1 MADLKR
7 YQMKDFVDLL
17 EDTLKLHPNE
27 RAFFAE
33 EVLKSLESPNLEIDK
48 SWEEE
53 AIKRYNA
60 YKNNKVTA
68 KNLDDVLSKYE

>member
-1 MADLKR
+1 
-7 YQMKDFVDLL
+7 MKDFVDLL

-60 YKNNKVTA
+60 YKDNNVSV
-68 KNLDDVLSKYE
+68 KNLEDVLQKYE

>member
-1 MADLKR
+1 
-7 YQMKDFVDLL
+7 MKDFADLL
-17 EDTLKLHPNE
+17 ENTLKLHPNE

-33 EVLKSLESPNLEIDK
+33 EILKSLESPNLEIDK

-60 YKNNKVTA
+60 YKNNKVAA
-68 KNLDDVLSKYE
+68 KNLEDVLRKYE